1 MHIALIHAFLWPEV
15 RRGAERYVDDLAW
28 YLSGQ
33 GHEVEVIAGSHDR
46 PGVEMIDGVVV
57 RRLRHRLSRR
67 FRSRGVTAVE
77 TFGAVALPTLMR
89 RRYDVVH
96 AFVPSAALAAR
107 AARQRTL
114 FSLIGHP
121 TAAQVQADPV
131 NGRLLGYAVRRA
143 TTIAALS
150 RASASQTALL
160 FGRDAEVLPPG
171 VRLTQFDPDLE
182 PRTGPPRILFS
193 GFVGDRRKALDV
205 VLDAFERVL
214 RERPDA
220 RLQLSGGG
228 DPGWALAELGNAD
241 VAAAVDHLGAGRPE
255 DVPLRYRAA
264 TVTVLPAQDEAFGL
278 ALVESL
284 ASGTPVV
291 CANAGGMP
299 EIVDSDAVGR
309 VAAVG
314 RPDALAAAL
323 LETVALAADPVTP
336 QRCVEHARRWG
347 WTESVGPMHEDL
359 YHRVGRRSDKQ

>member
-1 MHIALIHAFLWPEV
+1 MRVALLHPFIWPEV

-33 GHEVEVIAGSHDR
+33 GHDVEVIAGSYER
-46 PGVEMIDGVVV
+46 SGVDERDGVVV
-57 RRLRHRLSRR
+57 RRLRHRLGRR

-107 AARQRTL
+107 AARQPTL

-121 TAAQVQADPV
+121 TTAQLHADPV

-143 TTIAALS
+143 TTVAALS

-171 VRLTQFDPDLE
+171 VRLTQFDPALE
-182 PRTGPPRILFS
+182 ARSGPPRILFS
-193 GFVGDRRKALDV
+193 GFVGDRRKGLDV
-205 VLDAFERVL
+205 ALAAFAHVLEQ
-214 RERPDA
+214 RPDA
-220 RLQLSGGG
+220 RLLLSGGG
-228 DPGWALAELGNAD
+228 DPAWASDLRRPD
-241 VAAAVDHLGAGRPE
+241 VAAAVDQLGPGSPDE
-255 DVPLRYRAA
+255 VPRRYRSA

-291 CANAGGMP
+291 CADAGGMP
-299 EIVDSDAVGR
+299 EIVDAGAVGR
-309 VAAVG
+309 VAAAAG
-314 RPDALAAAL
+314 PDALATAL
-323 LETVALAADPVTP
+323 LETIALAADPVTP
-336 QRCVEHARRWG
+336 QRCVDHARRWG
-347 WTESVGPMHEDL
+347 WSEAVGPMHEAL
-359 YHRVGRRSDKQ
+359 YHRMGRHRDEQ